1 MKPGYKKT
9 EVGVIPKE
17 WDVDLFENVTDLI
30 TCGIAATPVYVSES
44 GGYPFLSS
52 TNIKEGRIVWAEYKH
67 IGAVLHHQLYRNNP
81 PKRGD
86 ILYSRVGTIG
96 EAAIIDVD
104 FAFSIYVSLTLIK
117 PKKYLD
123 SSFLM
128 QLLNSA
134 PYKKR
139 AKDQVY
145 LGGGVGNLNVEVVRK
160 YPIIVPQLAEQRAI
174 AAALSDVDSLI
185 SGLDQFITK
194 KRDMKQATMQHLLT
208 GRQRLP
214 GFSGKWAVKQLGDLG
229 IFSKGKGI
237 RKDDVVAEGFPCI
250 RYGEIYTKH
259 SDYIRK
265 FYSFIPARVAKESQ
279 LLSRGDLLFAGSGET
294 AEEIGKCVAFLG
306 DEEAYAGGDI
316 VIFTPINQNSMYLG
330 YLMNHSSI
338 SSQKARMGQG
348 DAVVHISAKNLGDMK
363 LNIPPLEEQ
372 IAIATVLSDMDAE
385 IAALEQKR
393 EKTRALKQGMMQ
405 ELLTGRIRII

>member
-1 MKPGYKKT
+1 
-9 EVGVIPKE
+9 
-17 WDVDLFENVTDLI
+17 
-30 TCGIAATPVYVSES
+30 
-44 GGYPFLSS
+44 
-52 TNIKEGRIVWAEYKH
+52 
-67 IGAVLHHQLYRNNP
+67 
-81 PKRGD
+81 
-86 ILYSRVGTIG
+86 
-96 EAAIIDVD
+96 
-104 FAFSIYVSLTLIK
+104 
-117 PKKYLD
+117 
-123 SSFLM
+123 
-128 QLLNSA
+128 
-134 PYKKR
+134 
-139 AKDQVY
+139 
-145 LGGGVGNLNVEVVRK
+145 
-160 YPIIVPQLAEQRAI
+160 
-174 AAALSDVDSLI
+174 
-185 SGLDQFITK
+185 
-194 KRDMKQATMQHLLT
+194 
-208 GRQRLP
+208 
-214 GFSGKWAVKQLGDLG
+214 LG